1 MVGLDKTCVFIF
13 SFGLIRVVY
22 FDVPALFLRS
32 FLFPFFFFFKDYKFI
47 QALSQLFKTHLEVS
61 GNTEYF
67 GRTGKHWGLLI
78 NLAFWLVTSRGESK
92 ENKQLLNIKAH

>member
-1 MVGLDKTCVFIF
+1 MFQLC
-13 SFGLIRVVY
+13 SFVPSY
-22 FDVPALFLRS
+22 FL
-32 FLFPFFFFFKDYKFI
+32 FFFFKDYKFI